1 VKILKKRI
9 YILSVSFILIPFFLG
24 AQFYNRNTYRTQ
36 RNEITFGVGA
46 SACLTDVGGG
56 KESEESFFGNSAR
69 GFLFDLNTD
78 QTKFAANFSYIYYLK
93 GNLTFR
99 VNLAY
104 AKISGN
110 DESTEDLS
118 RKMRQLNFETDIFE
132 GSGVFEWILVQE
144 KSGNRY
150 NLKNK
155 FGKSIGA
162 SNPLGFGLYIF
173 GGVGGF
179 FYEPYAVDNF
189 TGTKIKH
196 KLRPLRTE
204 GQGILDPNDPFYVK
218 YENSKGKEID
228 YSKFAFPLNKTYEKF
243 AVCIPLGIGI
253 KKSFHG
259 TAGIKLEAG
268 FRFTRTDYLDDVS
281 TRYFNPETLLAWH
294 NDFDGPN
301 SATMSGTNYM
311 LNPEDGIFSVIVKYG
326 NSPPTSADYTSL
338 GIVDGSLSEI
348 SNQDFVNTY
357 GEGWYSADFYKTAP
371 GQIRGNP
378 TNLDSYMFLTLSAY
392 KKFKN
397 TQKSFKIA
405 NSSLKRKIKA
415 SF

>member
-1 VKILKKRI
+1 MKKRI
-9 YILSVSFILIPFFLG
+9 YILSVSFILIPFLLG

-99 VNLAY
+99 INLAY

-162 SNPLGFGLYIF
+162 SNPLGFGLYVF
-173 GGVGGF
+173 GGIGGF
-179 FYEPYAVDNF
+179 FYEPYGVDNF

-204 GQGILDPNDPFYVK
+204 GQGLLDPNDPFYVK
-218 YENSKGKEID
+218 YVNSKGKEID
-228 YSKFAFPLNKTYEKF
+228 YSKFALTDEYDKF
-243 AVCIPLGIGI
+243 AVCFPLGIGI

-281 TRYFNPETLLAWH
+281 TRYFNPEALLDWH
-294 NDFDGPN
+294 NDLDGPN
-301 SATMSGTNYM
+301 AVIMSGTNYM
-311 LNPEDGIFSVIVKYG
+311 LNPEDGIFSVNVKYG

-405 NSSLKRKIKA
+405 NSGLKRKIKA

>member
-1 VKILKKRI
+1 
-9 YILSVSFILIPFFLG
+9 
-24 AQFYNRNTYRTQ
+24 
-36 RNEITFGVGA
+36 
-46 SACLTDVGGG
+46 
-56 KESEESFFGNSAR
+56 
-69 GFLFDLNTD
+69 
-78 QTKFAANFSYIYYLK
+78 
-93 GNLTFR
+93 
-99 VNLAY
+99 
-104 AKISGN
+104 
-110 DESTEDLS
+110 
-118 RKMRQLNFETDIFE
+118 
-132 GSGVFEWILVQE
+132 
-144 KSGNRY
+144 
-150 NLKNK
+150 
-155 FGKSIGA
+155 
-162 SNPLGFGLYIF
+162 
-173 GGVGGF
+173 
-179 FYEPYAVDNF
+179 
-189 TGTKIKH
+189 
-196 KLRPLRTE
+196 
-204 GQGILDPNDPFYVK
+204 
-218 YENSKGKEID
+218 
-228 YSKFAFPLNKTYEKF
+228 
-243 AVCIPLGIGI
+243 
-253 KKSFHG
+253 
-259 TAGIKLEAG
+259 
-268 FRFTRTDYLDDVS
+268 LDDVS

-311 LNPEDGIFSVIVKYG
+311 LNPEDGIFSVNVKYG